1 MAAHGYYMQS
11 GNMAAVLVTA
21 GAGISNA
28 LTGVVGSW
36 ADSVPVLILV
46 AKSRPNSSPTIIL
59 LE

>member
-1 MAAHGYYMQS
+1 MVHGYYMQS

-28 LTGVVGSW
+28 LTEVVGSW
-36 ADSVPVLILV
+36 AIATRFTLR